1 MSKKSMTILGIDIG
15 TTKIHALA
23 GEVDPE
29 GVAIISASS
38 QPSYGVKKGS
48 IINMESTI
56 DSIKKAVEEVATMSG
71 SHFHAAVV
79 GMAGSHIK
87 GFNSTGVIPLS
98 NKEVKKA
105 DIASAIEAAKSFVIP
120 MDREVLHIIPQEFIV
135 DDQDG
140 IKDPLGMSGVRLES
154 RVYVVTGAVA
164 AAQNVIRCINRTGLK
179 VQDIILQQL
188 ASAEA
193 VLTEDEKELG
203 CALVDI
209 GGGTTDIALFL
220 KGSIAHC
227 SVLPIGGSH
236 ITSDI
241 AIGIRT
247 PISDAEEIK
256 KAFGNACTPPPEPD
270 ASIEVTSIGK
280 DGATTVTKSMLCQI
294 IEARVEETLHLIQ
307 QDLASSGLLE
317 SLAAGVVIT
326 GGTALLGGLE
336 EKAAKI
342 LGLPVRIG
350 YPLGI
355 SGINDVRSPL
365 YATGIGLILFAA
377 RGYMNSFTPNGSQKS
392 FRLIRNKLKHW
403 LTEAF

>member
-1 MSKKSMTILGIDIG
+1 MARSKAPERPKAANVGTAGPPLGGYATRGYCMMSKKGTTILGLDIG

-23 GEVDPE
+23 GEIKPE
-29 GVAIISASS
+29 GVAIIGTST

-56 DSIKKAVEEVATMSG
+56 DSIKSAIDEVASVSG
-71 SHFHAAVV
+71 VSFQAAVV
-79 GMAGSHIK
+79 GMSGSHIK
-87 GFNSTGVIPLS
+87 GFHSTGVIPLT
-98 NKEVKKA
+98 NKEVRKA

-120 MDREVLHIIPQEFIV
+120 MDREVIHILPQEFIV

-140 IKDPLGMSGVRLES
+140 IKHPLGMSGVRLES

-164 AAQNVIRCINRTGLK
+164 AAHNVIRCMNRCGLK

-193 VLTEDEKELG
+193 VLTDDEKELG
-203 CALVDI
+203 CAVVDI
-209 GGGTTDIALFL
+209 GGGTTDVAVFL
-220 KGSIAHC
+220 KGSVVHC
-227 SVLPIGGSH
+227 SVLPIGGGH

-256 KAFGNACTPPPEPD
+256 KAFGNASSTAEDTDGP
-270 ASIEVTSIGK
+270 IEVPSIGTHAMT
-280 DGATTVTKSMLCQI
+280 ATTKSMLCQI

-307 QDLASSGLLE
+307 QDLRSSGLTE
-317 SLAAGVVIT
+317 SLAAGVVFT
-326 GGTALLGGLE
+326 GGTALLQGLE
-336 EKAAKI
+336 AKASAM

-350 YPLGI
+350 APLGVT
-355 SGINDVRSPL
+355 GIND
-365 YATGIGLILFAA
+365 
-377 RGYMNSFTPNGSQKS
+377 RGGNRHEY
-392 FRLIRNKLKHW
+392 
-403 LTEAF
+403 